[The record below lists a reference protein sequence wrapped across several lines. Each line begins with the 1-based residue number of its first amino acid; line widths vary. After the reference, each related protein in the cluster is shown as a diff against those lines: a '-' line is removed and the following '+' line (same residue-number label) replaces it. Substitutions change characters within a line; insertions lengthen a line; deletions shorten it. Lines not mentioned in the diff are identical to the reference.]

1 MIVFRLPY
9 IMYRAYPNFGYL
21 TDNRNFGYDTAI
33 KSCRKVGDIILSQTG
48 SVFYSQLSDSPQNV
62 DDVIGRLCQLF
73 SDVSVDRIRIDAV
86 KFFTLLKSKGFIYF
100 GEGIDIETIKSQ
112 YFSYSNMK
120 PYELLIPDKA
130 VNQQT
135 YKNTFGINCRLT
147 RVHLDISSRCNENCV
162 HCYIPTYKK
171 RGLMTENMFDIVL
184 QQCKDMNVLNL
195 TISGGEPMLNPY
207 LDNFLIKCHVN
218 NFSVNLLSNLT
229 LLTEDL
235 LDIISQNPLV
245 SVQTSLYAMN
255 ENVHDAITRQSGSFK
270 KTMLAINR
278 LRDRNV
284 PLQINCPIMKQ
295 NLNYHKDVLNFA
307 KSLNIEADSDYLL
320 YGCYDFSKSN
330 LSCRLDACEVD
341 YVLNDMLS
349 ESTKFDE
356 VKKAI
361 QLKKVDSDEPICPV
375 CKSSLCISNIGDVY
389 PCEGWQ
395 SLKIGNLKERSLKD
409 LWENSAVVNRLRSL
423 TYKDF
428 PKCNTCI
435 DKKYCSTCLVMNVNE
450 DKHGNYKHINS
461 FLCES
466 ARLKHCQMGRLE

>member
-1 MIVFRLPY
+1 
-9 IMYRAYPNFGYL
+9 
-21 TDNRNFGYDTAI
+21 
-33 KSCRKVGDIILSQTG
+33 
-48 SVFYSQLSDSPQNV
+48 
-62 DDVIGRLCQLF
+62 
-73 SDVSVDRIRIDAV
+73 
-86 KFFTLLKSKGFIYF
+86 
-100 GEGIDIETIKSQ
+100 
-112 YFSYSNMK
+112 
-120 PYELLIPDKA
+120 
-130 VNQQT
+130 
-135 YKNTFGINCRLT
+135 
-147 RVHLDISSRCNENCV
+147 
-162 HCYIPTYKK
+162 
-171 RGLMTENMFDIVL
+171 
-184 QQCKDMNVLNL
+184 
-195 TISGGEPMLNPY
+195 
-207 LDNFLIKCHVN
+207 
-218 NFSVNLLSNLT
+218 
-229 LLTEDL
+229 
-235 LDIISQNPLV
+235 
-245 SVQTSLYAMN
+245 
-255 ENVHDAITRQSGSFK
+255 
-270 KTMLAINR
+270 MLAINR

-295 NLNYHKDVLNFA
+295 NLNYYKDVLNFA
-307 KSLNIEADSDYLL
+307 KSFNIEADSDYSL

-356 VKKAI
+356 VKKAT
-361 QLKKVDSDEPICPV
+361 QFKKVDSDKPICPV

-409 LWENSAVVNRLRSL
+409 LWEDSTVVNRLRSL

-435 DKKYCSTCLVMNVNE
+435 DKEYCSTCLVMNVNE